1 MATYE
6 SKRYATIPI
15 AATQVANGSVTDAEF
30 QYINT
35 LASNAQTQITARA
48 PLAGATFTGGVRI
61 NDSQNLN
68 IGSATDLVISHDTN
82 NSKINNTTGELRI
95 GADTIKLMNQA
106 EDETHLSA
114 TADGAVSLMH
124 NNVTKIATSATG
136 ATVTGTLAATAVTGD
151 GSGLTSL
158 PTVGGSTGVDFN
170 DTVKARWG
178 TGNDLE
184 IYHDGNDSYIHDGG
198 TGDLIIRGATNL
210 RLTNTGGDNY
220 LQGVNGGEVSL
231 YHNGSKKAETA
242 SGGLTVTGTLTA
254 TAVDGAPTDEDA
266 IGALVF
272 AYYSP
277 SNSVVNIA
285 RGSTTAGSGLYVR
298 TDSSWVIGNL
308 NSSADPGENKPFSA
322 TGGTS
327 TTLSGTWLCLNPCR
341 RYNQGGHTNWS
352 MGHFVRVS

>member
-15 AATQVANGSVTDAEF
+15 AATQLADGSVTDAEF

-48 PLAGATFTGGVRI
+48 ALAGATFTGGVRI

-124 NNVTKIATSATG
+124 NNVTKVATSATG

-151 GSGLTSL
+151 GSGLTGISS
-158 PTVGGSTGVDFN
+158 VGGSTGVDFN
-170 DTVKARWG
+170 DNVKARWG
-178 TGNDLE
+178 TGNDLQVW
-184 IYHDGNDSYIHDGG
+184 HDGNNSYIKDDGDGG
-198 TGDLIIRGATNL
+198 LVLQGSANITLQTAAGADLAEF
-210 RLTNTGGDNY
+210 NTGGSVE
-220 LQGVNGGEVSL
+220 LF
-231 YHNGSKKAETA
+231 HNGNLKAETT
-242 SGGLTVTGTLTA
+242 SGGLTVTGTLAATGFTGQASA
-254 TAVDGAPTDEDA
+254 TAFTFDYDSLPT
-266 IGALVF
+266 
-272 AYYSP
+272 S
-277 SNSVVNIA
+277 
-285 RGSTTAGSGLYVR
+285 
-298 TDSSWVIGNL
+298 
-308 NSSADPGENKPFSA
+308 DPGVKGRMWLQTYT
-322 TGGTS
+322 TGKC
-327 TTLSGTWLCLNPCR
+327 LMISG
-341 RYNQGGHTNWS
+341 G
-352 MGHFVRVS
+352 